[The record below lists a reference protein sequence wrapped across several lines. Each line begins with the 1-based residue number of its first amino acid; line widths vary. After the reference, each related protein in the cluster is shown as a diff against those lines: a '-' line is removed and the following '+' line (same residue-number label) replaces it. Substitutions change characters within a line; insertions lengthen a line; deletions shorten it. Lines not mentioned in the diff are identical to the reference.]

1 MIASST
7 LLIFILSSCPGL
19 IRAIAARCVTNAFWY
34 DYWAD
39 WRYIQSNK
47 QIIVDWQFVTC
58 WFMSCCP
65 DLLQWWH
72 KCCYIK
78 IFTEFLKITI
88 KKLFIDLEWWPASDF
103 EKKTWRTGMTR
114 RRHTERSSYVTAR
127 SALSQRMHDCTPC
140 ARRWKRNPQSTLCI
154 RTNDLDV
161 DGRLSN

>member
-7 LLIFILSSCPGL
+7 LLIFILSSYPGL

-103 EKKTWRTGMTR
+103 EKKNMTDGYDTPKAYR
-114 RRHTERSSYVTAR
+114 KILLCHCTLSPFTTHAR
-127 SALSQRMHDCTPC
+127 LHALCQTL
-140 ARRWKRNPQSTLCI
+140 KKESTI
-154 RTNDLDV
+154 HIV
-161 DGRLSN
+161 YPH